1 MSTPGWVYHRSGKH
15 MKLYRFLS
23 EDDTS
28 AFCRK
33 VTAALNKGWA
43 LHGGPTYSFDAARGV
58 MRCGQA
64 VVKDAPGSYTPEVKL
79 SEQ

>member
-1 MSTPGWVYHRSGKH
+1 MTR
-15 MKLYRFLS
+15 LYRLLT

-28 AFCRK
+28 AFCHK
-33 VTAALNKGWA
+33 VSRALAEGWE
-43 LHGGPTYSFDAARGV
+43 LHGDPVMSFDAARGI

-64 VVKDAPGSYTPEVKL
+64 VTKEVAVPYAPDLKL

>member
-1 MSTPGWVYHRSGKH
+1 MQI
-15 MKLYRFLS
+15 YRFLT

-28 AFCRK
+28 AFCHK
-33 VTAALNKGWA
+33 VSQALDQGWQ
-43 LHGGPTYSFDAARGV
+43 LYGQPTYAFDAARGV

-64 VVKDAPGSYTPEVKL
+64 VTKHTTAKYAPDMKL